1 MLDVN
6 IFSVH
11 ILTKLFLKD
20 FIQKDSGYILNVAS
34 SAGFMPGPLFAS
46 YYASKAYVLR
56 LSQGIHEELRKAG
69 RNVYI
74 GALCPGPV
82 DTEMCIR
89 DSLKTLL
96 LKCRLQTKRSQY
108 HPRARRAPA
117 APFLPAPVRF
127 F

>member
-1 MLDVN
+1 MCIRD
-6 IFSVH
+6 S
-11 ILTKLFLKD
+11 TKLFLKD

-82 DTEMCIR
+82 DTEFNA
-89 DSLKTLL
+89 T
-96 LKCRLQTKRSQY
+96 
-108 HPRARRAPA
+108 AG
-117 APFLPAPVRF
+117 VRF
-127 F
+127 GMNGLSSEYVAKYAAVSYTHLINRSSLRLLFR